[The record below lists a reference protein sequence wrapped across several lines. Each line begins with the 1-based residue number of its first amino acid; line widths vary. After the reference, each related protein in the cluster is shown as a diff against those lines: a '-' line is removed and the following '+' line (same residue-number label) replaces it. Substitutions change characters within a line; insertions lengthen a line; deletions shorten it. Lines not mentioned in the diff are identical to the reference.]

1 MIYGLQPGPLLFR
14 DRPDFVWTI
23 IGSMYIGNVMLLV
36 LNLPLVG
43 GWAKLTRAP
52 YGIMAPVILMLC
64 MVGAYSLRNSTFDI
78 GMTLIFGIVGYFI
91 RKYGWPTA
99 PLVLCGILGPILEKS
114 LVNSLAMSAGSPMI
128 FVTRPICLTLLIA
141 AFVLLLISLK
151 VMRRTVKEE
160 Y

>member
-43 GWAKLTRAP
+43 LWARLTRAP
-52 YGIMAPVILMLC
+52 YGIMAPVILILC
-64 MVGAYSLRNSTFDI
+64 LIGSYSLRNSTFDM
-78 GMTLIFGIVGYFI
+78 GMTLIFGVTGYFI

-99 PLVLCGILGPILEKS
+99 PLILCGILGPILEKS

-128 FVTRPICLTLLIA
+128 FITRPICLGLLVA
-141 AFVLLLISLK
+141 AAALLLISLK
-151 VMRRTVKEE
+151 VLRKNVKEE